1 MAQKMVV
8 PITFRIAQGG
18 SVRTETIAQDVI
30 KVGRDQ
36 KSHLR
41 IDDEGVARMHA
52 VIEVKPDDV

>member
-8 PITFRIAQGG
+8 PITFRIAQGA

-41 IDDEGVARMHA
+41 IDDEASPGCTPSSR
-52 VIEVKPDDV
+52 